1 MAEEPSAKR
10 HHGEPSDKSSNLVDV
25 HIPGEKR
32 EYTRTLTAAELHS
45 KETLEIVCTSEP
57 DKADEVMSRL
67 RMKGG
72 GLYPSF
78 IGVDVEPKR
87 LKDFLQEEKFYTFV
101 GFSIGGDKRMLNKSG
116 LEINP
121 NNFIDMQR
129 KWKHPKTSKYYDSL
143 ADVAGGIIHPFY
155 SGMKKNMDKGEHKLW
170 GTSPL
175 PDNLIT
181 YAGIDAYAT
190 YKSWKTIDNI
200 VSGWDIS
207 KEQEADPYYHCN
219 FAG

>member
-1 MAEEPSAKR
+1 MAEEPSTKR
-10 HHGEPSDKSSNLVDV
+10 HHGETSNKSSNLVDIHV
-25 HIPGEKR
+25 PGEKR
-32 EYTRTLTAAELHS
+32 EYTRTLKGVELHG
-45 KETLEIVCTSEP
+45 KETLEIVYTSIL

-78 IGVDVEPKR
+78 IGVDVETKR
-87 LKDFLQEEKFYTFV
+87 LKDFLQEEKLYTFV
-101 GFSIGGDKRMLNKSG
+101 GFSIGGDKQMLDKSS

-121 NNFIDMQR
+121 NNFIDMQC
-129 KWKHPKTSKYYDSL
+129 KWKDPNTDKYYDSL
-143 ADVAGGIIHPFY
+143 VDVAGGVIHPFY
-155 SGMKKNMDKGEHKLW
+155 DGMKKKMDRADHKLW

-200 VSGWDIS
+200 VTGWDI
-207 KEQEADPYYHCN
+207 
-219 FAG
+219 